1 MWGFNTPRMG
11 GSEMFRLFV
20 VLLAMLGAGVLLSSQ
35 APSSHEVAFTF
46 EGISVTY
53 IVIVVLLV
61 GFIGVKVTK

>member
-1 MWGFNTPRMG
+1 
-11 GSEMFRLFV
+11 MFRLFV